1 MSDRT
6 RLESVARR
14 AMQQYGLEPDFPTAA
29 LTEASSA
36 RATAPDGVRDLR
48 NLPWSSID
56 NDESRDL
63 DQLEVCDGGSGSASR
78 VLVAIADVDAFVAQ
92 GDAVDGHAQMNT
104 TSVYTAAHIF
114 PMLPETLS
122 TDKTPGLGNVPLL
135 KWLFRRDTVN
145 EANTELLIFIT
156 PRIIKS

>member
-1 MSDRT
+1 MSDRSL
-6 RLESVARR
+6 LESVARR

-63 DQLEVCDGGSGSASR
+63 DQLEVCDGDGGSTSR

-92 GDAVDGHAQMNT
+92 GDAVDSHAQTNT
-104 TSVYTAAHIF
+104 TSVYTAARIF
-114 PMLPETLS
+114 PMMRRYASTLWLRFIALRMRLLPDCT
-122 TDKTPGLGNVPLL
+122 GR
-135 KWLFRRDTVN
+135 WR
-145 EANTELLIFIT
+145 
-156 PRIIKS
+156 